1 MQYLPKNKIFS
12 YISKYARSNKW
23 NKGRYYSSLLGD
35 EAMREEFS
43 KFVKNLPP
51 ENNIGSINLS
61 KNDNTQTAVVC
72 IENPTFMNA
81 MTGKMMLQ
89 FDEVTE
95 ELTKWR
101 NGKAV
106 FLIGKNNQFCSGGDL
121 KNFMNHLKTPELG
134 ALMSCY
140 MHNVMKRF
148 STLPMSTV
156 AIIEG
161 QTLGGGAEVFVNFL
175 YGYACQFLKHFSFA
189 NSVYNFLVKANILK
203 TLNSVKLV

>member
-1 MQYLPKNKIFS
+1 
-12 YISKYARSNKW
+12 
-23 NKGRYYSSLLGD
+23 
-35 EAMREEFS
+35 
-43 KFVKNLPP
+43 
-51 ENNIGSINLS
+51 
-61 KNDNTQTAVVC
+61 
-72 IENPTFMNA
+72 MNA

-140 MHNVMKRF
+140 MHKVMKRF

-161 QTLGGGAEVFVNFL
+161 QTLGGGAEVFVNFCMVI
-175 YGYACQFLKHFSFA
+175 ACQILKHFSFA
-189 NSVYNFLVKANILK
+189 NSVYDLLVKAKILK
-203 TLNSVKLV
+203 TLNSV